1 MRVGDTAS
9 GEVLAV
15 LDTRVVD
22 HNVEFRVASCR
33 LAGETLDVC
42 RIALIQG
49 QPLHSGIG
57 RCHALQLLAAAASD
71 NHLVAQTMK

>member
-1 MRVGDTAS
+1 M
-9 GEVLAV
+9 

-22 HNVEFRVASCR
+22 YDVEVRVASCH
-33 LAGETLDVC
+33 LGGEPLDVC
-42 RIALIQG
+42 RIALIHG

-71 NHLVAQTMK
+71 DHLVAEAMK